1 MIGQH
6 HILSFLA
13 PSTDLLPLFFFV
25 LMVGLVATTIISVLA
40 NANDAKWE
48 QRWNGSSRWTRK
60 TADKLDA
67 EFGSV
72 NDICDAVATRS
83 EKIADIMPGIL
94 LVLGLLGTFL
104 GLGMALNEASQVLT
118 QAGATGAGALNSDMG
133 HLMGMMQGLGI
144 KFKTSTWGIIGFILL
159 RVFSE
164 INAFNERR
172 LRWSISKMKEEM
184 DGTRK
189 VEGDRQDA
197 RHQSLLDAVVAV
209 GNQVSSVMKTEF
221 AEGRAIAKEH
231 HDSVLKVLGAQ
242 YQHAVMTSEA
252 VAAISVA
259 SAGTFEL
266 MKDYVGSS
274 TENLKKMSESA
285 KKIGASADKLD
296 QTLKT
301 TLDQFGRDVQETLGS
316 VKSSLDEAI
325 GNFSKDVGKSLKGI
339 ESATGEMKKSLQGAT
354 GKISDALE
362 SLSGNVQTTLNKTK
376 SALDESQ
383 AQLKE
388 MFIGFNTTSESLEAT
403 VWKMKEEAAK
413 HSDVIERGLNAVSV
427 GNRSTKNVA
436 NAVDAVAI
444 KLVDVVKGLAMLVSH
459 VEHQRA
465 LSEHERVAA
474 HLSADPVA
482 PPQDEEAGGD
492 SGVDV
497 S

>member
-6 HILSFLA
+6 DILSFLA

-40 NANDAKWE
+40 NANDVKWE

-118 QAGATGAGALNSDMG
+118 QAGATGAGALNSDMS

-144 KFKTSTWGIIGFILL
+144 KFKTSTWGIIGFIVL

-197 RHQSLLDAVVAV
+197 RHQSLVDAVVAV
-209 GNQVSSVMKTEF
+209 GNQFSSVMKTEF
-221 AEGRAIAKEH
+221 AEGRAVTQEH
-231 HDSVLKVLGAQ
+231 NDSVLKVLGAQ
-242 YQHAVMTSEA
+242 YKHAVTTSEA
-252 VAAISVA
+252 VAAIRVA
-259 SAGTFEL
+259 SAGMFEL
-266 MKDYVGSS
+266 MKDYVGSG
-274 TENLKKMSESA
+274 TENLKKMSASA
-285 KKIGASADKLD
+285 KKIGDSADKLD
-296 QTLKT
+296 K
-301 TLDQFGRDVQETLGS
+301 
-316 VKSSLDEAI
+316 AI
-325 GNFSKDVGKSLKGI
+325 GDFSKGVG
-339 ESATGEMKKSLQGAT
+339 ESLQGIKSATDDMKDGLQEAT
-354 GKISDALE
+354 GDIRTALE
-362 SLSGNVQTTLNKTK
+362 SLSERIEKT
-376 SALDESQ
+376 LDETKKILDGTRA
-383 AQLKE
+383 AQKDLMAK
-388 MFIGFNTTSESLEAT
+388 FIDKSTQLEEAVEGMTANADKQSNAIKQGLEAIST
-403 VWKMKEEAAK
+403 SNFSAGKVAKAMDSVATKMDDVVVAATDGIATK
-413 HSDVIERGLNAVSV
+413 MDV
-427 GNRSTKNVA
+427 
-436 NAVDAVAI
+436 
-444 KLVDVVKGLAMLVSH
+444 VVKGLEKLVSH
-459 VEHQRA
+459 IEHQRA
-465 LSEHERVAA
+465 RSSSLEQERATGHSSAALVVPSQHEE
-474 HLSADPVA
+474 D
-482 PPQDEEAGGD
+482 
-492 SGVDV
+492 GVDAGV
-497 S
+497 DAS